1 MKTRHGEWRDGWWE
15 GYQLDHAVSW
25 AGRHIE
31 AKMSEL
37 DKDGEPRHTLEDL
50 LNDDTSDSD
59 AVNTPDGLAWL
70 KANMGVIRK

>member
-31 AKMSEL
+31 DKLGEL
-37 DKDGEPRHTLEDL
+37 DKDGEHVHTLEDL
-50 LNDDTSDSD
+50 LSDDNDTSD